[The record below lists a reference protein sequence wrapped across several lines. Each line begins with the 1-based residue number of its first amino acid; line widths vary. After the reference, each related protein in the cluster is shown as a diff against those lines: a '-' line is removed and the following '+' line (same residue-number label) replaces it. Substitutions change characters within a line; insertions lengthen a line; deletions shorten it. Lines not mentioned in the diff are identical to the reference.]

1 MLQFKAIPFADLSVF
16 ELHAVLKLR
25 AEVFIVEQNCPYLDP
40 DDKDLDG
47 VHLLGYDEQANLVA
61 CARLLP
67 AGVSYEHYA
76 SIGRVATAASA
87 RGIGAGRQLM
97 AEAMRQMPVLFPDT
111 PIKISA
117 QSYLI
122 RFYESYGFV
131 PLGED
136 YLEDD
141 IPHRAMTFKNN

>member
-1 MLQFKAIPFADLSVF
+1 
-16 ELHAVLKLR
+16 
-25 AEVFIVEQNCPYLDP
+25 
-40 DDKDLDG
+40 
-47 VHLLGYDEQANLVA
+47 
-61 CARLLP
+61 
-67 AGVSYEHYA
+67 
-76 SIGRVATAASA
+76 
-87 RGIGAGRQLM
+87 
-97 AEAMRQMPVLFPDT
+97 LFPDT